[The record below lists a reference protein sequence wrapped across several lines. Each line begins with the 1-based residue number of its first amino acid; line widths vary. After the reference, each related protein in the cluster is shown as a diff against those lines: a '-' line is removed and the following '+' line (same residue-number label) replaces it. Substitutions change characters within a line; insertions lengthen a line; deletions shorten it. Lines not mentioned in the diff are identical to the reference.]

1 MRNLEILY
9 KNKDIIVVNKDCGL
23 PSQKDKS
30 GDTDAMSLLSEKLTD
45 VGEDGRLWLVHRLD
59 RVVGGVLVFAR
70 NKSAAAKLSA
80 IIKEEGGIGKE
91 YIAVVDGEISASG
104 TLVNYRYKDSS
115 TNKAFVVDRE
125 RNGVK
130 RAELEYT
137 ALESV
142 STEHGVKTLV
152 KIRLKTGR
160 FHQIRAQFSYRKN
173 PVTCDK
179 KYGSRDFGARFPA
192 LFSRRLSFDIGKEHI
207 DVSALPDLSLYPW
220 CLFGRDKY

>member
-80 IIKEEGGIGKE
+80 IIKEDGGIGKE

-104 TLVNYRYKDSS
+104 TLVNYLYKDSS

-160 FHQIRAQFSYRKN
+160 FHQIRAQFSYRNN

>member
-1 MRNLEILY
+1 MEILY

-104 TLVNYRYKDSS
+104 TLVNYLYKDSS

-142 STEHGVKTLV
+142 STERGVKTLV

-160 FHQIRAQFSYRKN
+160 FHQIRAQFSYRNN

>member
-9 KNKDIIVVNKDCGL
+9 KNKDIIAVNKDCGL

-104 TLVNYRYKDSS
+104 TLVNYLYKDSS

-160 FHQIRAQFSYRKN
+160 FHQIRTQFSYRKN

>member
-104 TLVNYRYKDSS
+104 TLVNYLYKDSS

-142 STEHGVKTLV
+142 STERGVKTLV